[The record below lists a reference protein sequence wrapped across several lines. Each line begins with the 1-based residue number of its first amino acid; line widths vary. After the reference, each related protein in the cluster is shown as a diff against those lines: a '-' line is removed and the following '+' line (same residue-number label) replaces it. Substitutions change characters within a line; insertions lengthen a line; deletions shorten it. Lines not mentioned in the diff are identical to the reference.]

1 MLSIMDIAR
10 YFVGNL
16 GEVESEKLLYLCFYA
31 QGKTLLKTDEPLF
44 EEDFIVRN
52 GKLYLFSGD
61 ERFFSF
67 KDRISERHFN
77 RTSAPISKNIA
88 EELDEILRWARSK
101 DLTKI
106 SELLPKGPEVLNKSK
121 VKYIIYRFQKNFR

>member
-16 GEVESEKLLYLCFYA
+16 EEVESEKLLYLCFYA
-31 QGKTLLKTDEPLF
+31 QGKTLLKTDKPLF

-67 KDRISERHFN
+67 RDKISEKHFSGTN
-77 RTSAPISKNIA
+77 APISKDTA
-88 EELDEILRWARSK
+88 ERLDEILRWAHSK

-106 SELLPKGPEVLNKSK
+106 SEFFPKGSEVLNKSK
-121 VKYIIYRFQKNFR
+121 VKYIVYRFQKNFR

>member
-10 YFVGNL
+10 YFVESL

-31 QGKTLLKTDEPLF
+31 QGKALLKTEEPLF

-67 KDRISERHFN
+67 RDRVSERHFN
-77 RTSAPISKNIA
+77 GTYAPISKNIA
-88 EELDEILRWARSK
+88 EKLDEILRWARSK

-106 SELLPKGPEVLNKSK
+106 SEFFPRGSEVLNKSK
-121 VKYIIYRFQKNFR
+121 VKYIVYRFQKNFR